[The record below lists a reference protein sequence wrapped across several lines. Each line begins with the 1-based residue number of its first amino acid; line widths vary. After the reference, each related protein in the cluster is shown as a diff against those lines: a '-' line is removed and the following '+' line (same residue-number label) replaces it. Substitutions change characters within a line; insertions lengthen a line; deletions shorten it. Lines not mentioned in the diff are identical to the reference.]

1 VGETAMSEILTV
13 TLNPAL
19 DISTTVGHVV
29 PEEKL
34 RCEEP
39 VIEAGGGGI
48 NVARAI
54 GAMGG
59 RAHAFVAISGH
70 HGQQYLDILRQ
81 EPLIPEVFHTHGETR
96 QSLAVIDRET
106 AEQFRFVMPG
116 PRWSPEQAQDALDAI
131 ARVTPQRGY
140 VVLSG
145 SQPPGVP
152 LHFPTQLAAQMHD
165 HSARLILDTSGKPL
179 KALLNAGSAR
189 QHVLRLDGAESED
202 LAGRRLKDNHAVAD
216 FAQEL
221 IQRGVA
227 DVVVLAMGPDGSIL
241 VNGGQRW
248 HANTEPVKVRS
259 KVGAGDSFV
268 GVFTWALS
276 QGAAWEEA
284 LVQGVAA
291 ASAAVTTDGTE
302 LCRRADVE
310 ALAKTATLT
319 QI

>member
-1 VGETAMSEILTV
+1 MSNILTV

-19 DISTTVGHVV
+19 DLSTTVERVV
-29 PEEKL
+29 PEDKL
-34 RCEEP
+34 RCEAP
-39 VIEAGGGGI
+39 VLEAGGGGI

-59 RAHAFVAISGH
+59 RAHAFVAISGY
-70 HGQQYLDILRQ
+70 HGQQFLDILRQ

-96 QSLAVIDRET
+96 QSLAVTDRT
-106 AEQFRFVMPG
+106 SGEQFRFVMPG
-116 PRWSPEQAQDALDAI
+116 PSWSPEQAQDALDAI

-152 LHFPTQLAAQMHD
+152 LHFPTQLAAQMKD

-179 KALLNAGSAR
+179 KALLNVGSAR

-202 LAGRRLKDNHAVAD
+202 LAGRALRNHGEVAD
-216 FAQEL
+216 FALEL
-221 IQRGVA
+221 IKRGVA
-227 DVVVLAMGPDGSIL
+227 EVVVLAMGAEGSIL
-241 VNGGQRW
+241 VEDGHRW
-248 HANTEPVKVRS
+248 HAKTVPVKVRS

-276 QGAAWEEA
+276 NGAAWEEA
-284 LVQGVAA
+284 LRYGVAA
-291 ASAAVTTDGTE
+291 ASSAVTSDGTE
-302 LCRRADVE
+302 LCNEAEVE
-310 ALAKTATLT
+310 ELARSATLT
-319 QI
+319 RI

>member
-1 VGETAMSEILTV
+1 MSDILTI

-19 DISTTVGHVV
+19 DISTTVERVL
-29 PEEKL
+29 PEHKL
-34 RCEEP
+34 RCEIP
-39 VIEAGGGGI
+39 VLDPGGGGV

-54 GAMGG
+54 GEFGG
-59 RAHAFVAISGH
+59 RALALVALAGF
-70 HGQQYLDILRQ
+70 HGQQYLDQLHD
-81 EPLIPEVFHTHGETR
+81 EPIVPIAFSIPGETR
-96 QSLAVIDRET
+96 QSLAVIDRT
-106 AEQFRFVMPG
+106 TGEQYRFVMPG
-116 PRWSPEQAQDALDAI
+116 PVWSAEQAQDALVAI
-131 ARVTPQRGY
+131 DRAMGDGAY

-152 LHFPTQLAAQMHD
+152 QHFPTDLAAVVGD
-165 HSARLILDTSGKPL
+165 RGGRLILDTSGKAL
-179 KALLNAGSAR
+179 KALLGVGSAR

-202 LAGRRLKDNHAVAD
+202 LAGRKLNNIHEVAD

-221 IQRGVA
+221 IQRNIA
-227 DVVVLAMGPDGSIL
+227 EVVVLAMGPEGSIL
-241 VNGGQRW
+241 VEDGNRW
-248 HANTEPVKVRS
+248 HARTEPVKVRS

-291 ASAAVTTDGTE
+291 ASAAVTTEGTE

-310 ALAKTATLT
+310 ALARTATLT
-319 QI
+319 RI